1 MALPMRVSVEVPYR
15 SRQNGAPTELSA
27 RINQIFVQKGPFR
40 NVTLE
45 SLANDPEDDASDE
58 EDGDDDRADGSIEQ
72 LTAEGIAKQRFELY
86 NAITQLTIDV
96 NSALDMVSMV
106 LSQKSFTAT
115 GTFSAGLKS
124 ALAPGMLDSLVL
136 PEGHPEPNVKPLSEV
151 STGWKTSAFESASKH
166 LLAASERVRKEAD
179 MQSSFWSQVAGLTEQ
194 GWKVSRHPSN
204 KKIAGVHFGFAGSAP
219 QFRGRGFAVLRQDQD
234 SNIYLDKAT
243 LSRHQKRVSVTV
255 IRDGEIT
262 GKHIASV
269 ASGTDVLSQVINAR
283 DNLFEEELIHE
294 LGREA
299 RFAANLGIIAR
310 ESAVEFPLDSHTKV
324 SLSLTRTKPNARLDS
339 GPDNALAKFIGLSIR
354 SLLLQSFD
362 KAEQRRSES
371 PQSLSAQA
379 ATMAPPRI
387 SRNMVA
393 LTIHSRATAEL
404 EANFHS
410 SIRNPL
416 GFAGLIA
423 DLSEQQEE
431 HNNDAAAA
439 FPTGS
444 YISRYKLTLPANET
458 LTITITTN
466 DAFPDYGQTYTT
478 TAPATYDSRASLSRG
493 IEELITSDLAAL
505 VLAAYKAKNGTSN
518 ASFELAVAQ
527 DGRLAFRRVEKNLL
541 LCHVGFEL
549 QLQHVVVEVESG
561 SGKRGVL
568 VWNQKGEMMIGG
580 EWEGEGKLEEK
591 LRDALEQ
598 KLGLEEF
605 VLLFLELEWERER
618 GVLGS
623 FESEH
628 KEFLF

>member
-1 MALPMRVSVEVPYR
+1 MALPMRGPVEVPYR

-45 SLANDPEDDASDE
+45 RLANDPEDDASDE
-58 EDGDDDRADGSIEQ
+58 ENGDDDQIGGSIEDQ
-72 LTAEGIAKQRFELY
+72 TAEGIAKQRFELY

-115 GTFSAGLKS
+115 GTFSAGLKG

-136 PEGHPEPNVKPLSEV
+136 PEGHPEPNVKPLSEI

-255 IRDGEIT
+255 IRDGKIT
-262 GKHIASV
+262 GKHSPSI
-269 ASGTDVLSQVINAR
+269 ASGTGVLSQVINAR

-299 RFAANLGIIAR
+299 RFAANLGIVAR
-310 ESAVEFPLDSHTKV
+310 ENTVEFPLDSHTKV
-324 SLSLTRTKPNARLDS
+324 SLSLTRSKPNARLDS
-339 GPDNALAKFIGLSIR
+339 GPDNALARFIALSIR
-354 SLLLQSFD
+354 SLLLQSFE
-362 KAEQRRSES
+362 KAEQRRSEF
-371 PQSLSAQA
+371 PQSLSSAQSG
-379 ATMAPPRI
+379 TMPPPRI
-387 SRNMVA
+387 SRNLVA
-393 LTIHSRATAEL
+393 LYKHSNAV
-404 EANFHS
+404 EALTNQFHS
-410 SIRNPL
+410 SVRNPL

-431 HNNDAAAA
+431 YNDDAPAAV
-439 FPTGS
+439 PTGP
-444 YISRYKLTLPANET
+444 YVSRFKLTMPTKET

-466 DAFPDYGQTYTT
+466 DSAPDYGQTYTT
-478 TAPATYDSRASLSRG
+478 TAPITLSSPDSLSRHL
-493 IEELITSDLAAL
+493 EDLVVTDLAAL
-505 VLAAYKAKNGTSN
+505 VLAAYKAKNGASN

-527 DGRLAFRRVEKNLL
+527 DAFV
-541 LCHVGFEL
+541 L
-549 QLQHVVVEVESG
+549 QLQHVAVVVESG
-561 SGKRGVL
+561 SGKRGAL
-568 VWNQKGEMMIGG
+568 LWSKNGHQSMGG

-605 VLLFLELEWERER
+605 VLLFLELEWQREC
-618 GVLGS
+618 GVLGV
-623 FESEH
+623 FSET
-628 KEFLF
+628 EMQFLV